1 VSLSEHHINYLEL
14 QQILSYSYSYSLG
27 IGYYRSY
34 AKGGV
39 CILAQEKL
47 KFVSIDLEKYCKAKG
62 FEVHDIKIYLDTK
75 KICIIA
81 T

>member
-1 VSLSEHHINYLEL
+1 MNYLEL
-14 QQILSYSYSYSLG
+14 QQIILYSYSLG
-27 IGYYRSY
+27 VGYCRSSY

-47 KFVSIDLEKYCKAKG
+47 HFVNIDLVKYFKDKDFQVCA
-62 FEVHDIKIYLDTK
+62 VKIYLDTK